1 MGPIKSDFGSEE
13 GPMNPA
19 GLRERIG
26 LFLFHLSLFVVY
38 VFVFCVVFCFVFAL
52 QSIPPPRAHIHVVG
66 MLRFMFLI

>member
-26 LFLFHLSLFVVY
+26 LHLSLFVVY
-38 VFVFCVVFCFVFAL
+38 VFVFYVVFCFVFAL